1 MPESSSVTSGT
12 GVVPDDSEAGSGAPA
27 AQPGDAALAGDA
39 VPSEGAGRSADAA
52 LPGDAALA
60 GDGASGSAGAA
71 GPVAV
76 DRETLRLALVVG
88 GLVLAVLLGFGL
100 GRMNAPAD
108 PARPAGTTAGGVA
121 TGGADGGAHAH
132 SPGTGAHTHDG
143 ATVTQGGG
151 DGATGLSITSAGYTL
166 VPSTEL
172 VAGRAG
178 ELRFQIRDD
187 QRRAVTRFAVVHDKP
202 MHVIMVRRDLGG
214 YRHLH
219 PTMAADGTW
228 SVPITA
234 PEAGPWRM
242 YADFTAVADDGRQV
256 AVVLGADLTASGA
269 YRPLPLPA
277 AATSAIVDGFTVGY
291 AGTPEVGKSV
301 PLRFRVT
308 GTDGTAA
315 ALEPYLGAYG
325 HLVALR
331 EGDLGYLHVHPEP
344 VRDGDDVTFWLTA
357 PGPGSYR
364 MFLDFQVGGV
374 VRTAEFT
381 LTVA

>member
-27 AQPGDAALAGDA
+27 AQPGHAARSG
-39 VPSEGAGRSADAA
+39 GAARS
-52 LPGDAALA
+52 
-60 GDGASGSAGAA
+60 GDGAGGSAGPA
-71 GPVAV
+71 VV

-100 GRMNAPAD
+100 GRMNAPVD
-108 PARPAGTTAGGVA
+108 PARPAGATAGVA

-202 MHVIMVRRDLGG
+202 MHVIMVRRDLSG

-269 YRPLPLPA
+269 YRPRPLPA
-277 AATSAIVDGFTVGY
+277 AATSAAVDGFTVEY

-308 GTDGTAA
+308 GTDGAAA

-344 VRDGDDVTFWLTA
+344 VRDGDDVTFWLAA

>member
-1 MPESSSVTSGT
+1 MPLWTRRVTSWSAAVPESPSVTSGT

-27 AQPGDAALAGDA
+27 ARSVDAALSGN
-39 VPSEGAGRSADAA
+39 
-52 LPGDAALA
+52 
-60 GDGASGSAGAA
+60 GASGSAGAA

-100 GRMNAPAD
+100 GRMNAPAGA
-108 PARPAGTTAGGVA
+108 ARPAGATAGVA
-121 TGGADGGAHAH
+121 TGGSDGGTHAH

-202 MHVIMVRRDLGG
+202 MHVIMVRRDLSG

-234 PEAGPWRM
+234 PGAGPWRM

-269 YRPLPLPA
+269 YRPRPLPA
-277 AATSAIVDGFTVGY
+277 AATSATVDGFTAGY

-308 GTDGTAA
+308 GADGAAA

-381 LTVA
+381 LTVP

>member
-12 GVVPDDSEAGSGAPA
+12 GVVPDDSEAGSDAPA
-27 AQPGDAALAGDA
+27 T
-39 VPSEGAGRSADAA
+39 RS
-52 LPGDAALA
+52 
-60 GDGASGSAGAA
+60 GDGAGGSAGAA
-71 GPVAV
+71 AAGPAVV

-100 GRMNAPAD
+100 GRMNAPAG
-108 PARPAGTTAGGVA
+108 PARPGSATAGGVA

-202 MHVIMVRRDLGG
+202 MHVIMVRRDLSG

-269 YRPLPLPA
+269 YRPRPLPA
-277 AATSAIVDGFTVGY
+277 AATSATVDGFTVGY

-301 PLRFRVT
+301 PLRFRAT
-308 GTDGTAA
+308 GADGAA